1 MGVIHVC
8 DLCGKPLGLDGYK
21 KKYKIKEETT
31 SLWGEHGWVTIEA
44 HDECVRKLLDGV
56 KRNGL

>member
-8 DLCGKPLGLDGYK
+8 DLCGKPLGLDDYC
-21 KKYKIKEETT
+21 KKYKIKEEWT
-31 SLWGEHGWVTIEA
+31 SWWEHGWSTIEA

-56 KRNGL
+56 KRNGR